1 MVIVSECRPLSLQIV
16 GNSDS
21 QPKSG
26 SIGAEDTIYISV
38 STLRC
43 TTQFIHDTLLTTDY
57 SIQRVLYT
65 YYNHTN
71 FLTAKKIN
79 LIEDKGQHII
89 HQTCSSVF
97 KYMRVS

>member
-1 MVIVSECRPLSLQIV
+1 MTVSECRRLSLQIV

-26 SIGAEDTIYISV
+26 SIGAEDTIYVSV

-57 SIQRVLYT
+57 SIQRVLYI
-65 YYNHTN
+65 YYKHILT
-71 FLTAKKIN
+71 FLLLKK
-79 LIEDKGQHII
+79 LI
-89 HQTCSSVF
+89 
-97 KYMRVS
+97 

>member
-16 GNSDS
+16 SNSDS

-26 SIGAEDTIYISV
+26 SIGAEDTIYVSV

-43 TTQFIHDTLLTTDY
+43 TTQFICDTLLTTDY

-65 YYNHTN
+65 YYKHILT
-71 FLTAKKIN
+71 FLLLKN
-79 LIEDKGQHII
+79 
-89 HQTCSSVF
+89 
-97 KYMRVS
+97 

>member
-1 MVIVSECRPLSLQIV
+1 MS
-16 GNSDS
+16 NSDS

-26 SIGAEDTIYISV
+26 SIGAEDTIYVSV

-57 SIQRVLYT
+57 SIQRVYILITNTYLLYP
-65 YYNHTN
+65 
-71 FLTAKKIN
+71 AKKIN

>member
-1 MVIVSECRPLSLQIV
+1 MVVVSECRRLSLQIV

-26 SIGAEDTIYISV
+26 SIGAEDTIYIFV

-43 TTQFIHDTLLTTDY
+43 TTQFICDTLLTTDY

-65 YYNHTN
+65 YY
-71 FLTAKKIN
+71 
-79 LIEDKGQHII
+79 
-89 HQTCSSVF
+89 
-97 KYMRVS
+97 KYISTLLC

>member
-1 MVIVSECRPLSLQIV
+1 MS
-16 GNSDS
+16 NSDS

-26 SIGAEDTIYISV
+26 SIGAEDTIYVFV

-65 YYNHTN
+65 YYKYI
-71 FLTAKKIN
+71 LTSAKKIN

-97 KYMRVS
+97 KYVSSS